1 MNRLN
6 VDSPTRYDR
15 LTMSLH
21 WLTAAL
27 VIFMF
32 ASAQIW
38 EQLAKGTPLRKGLQS
53 VHISCGILLAVIVIG
68 RLLWRLSRGRRLPPA
83 NQGVMN
89 IAAKTAHLALYLLL
103 LLSQIVL
110 GFLFRWAQAEPFNFF
125 GLFDVPMLMTFDKSM
140 KSVFGGLH
148 ENVAW
153 AIILLAGL
161 HAVMALV
168 HHYGLRDGTLRR
180 MLPGRDIN

>member
-1 MNRLN
+1 MTPLN
-6 VDSPTRYDR
+6 AVSVPRYDR
-15 LTMSLH
+15 LTLWLH

-53 VHISCGILLAVIVIG
+53 VHISCGILLALIVIA
-68 RLLWRLSRGRRLPPA
+68 RVLWRLSRGRRLPAA
-83 NQGVMN
+83 NVGLMN
-89 IAAKTAHLALYLLL
+89 IAAKAAHLALYAL

-110 GFLFRWAQAEPFNFF
+110 GFLFRWAQGEPFNFF
-125 GLFDVPMLMTFDKSM
+125 GLFDVPTLMTFDKSM
-140 KSVFGGLH
+140 RSVFGGLH

-153 AIILLAGL
+153 AIVILAGL

-168 HHYGLRDGTLRR
+168 HHYGLRDNTLRR
-180 MLPGRDIN
+180 MLPGPHSH

>member
-6 VDSPTRYDR
+6 ADSPTRYDR

-103 LLSQIVL
+103 LSQIVL

-125 GLFDVPMLMTFDKSM
+125 GLFDVPTLMAFDKSM

-168 HHYGLRDGTLRR
+168 HHYGMRDGTLRR
-180 MLPGRDIN
+180 MLPGRDTN

>member
-1 MNRLN
+1 MNNLN
-6 VDSPTRYDR
+6 ADSPTRYDR

-21 WLTAAL
+21 WLTAVL

-83 NQGVMN
+83 NQGLMN
-89 IAAKTAHLALYLLL
+89 IAAKTAHLALYLL

-125 GLFDVPMLMTFDKSM
+125 GLFDVPQLMTFDKSM
-140 KSVFGGLH
+140 RSVFGGLH

-180 MLPGRDIN
+180 MLPGRDSN

>member
-6 VDSPTRYDR
+6 ADSPTRYDR

-27 VIFMF
+27 VIFLF
-32 ASAQIW
+32 ASSQIW
-38 EQLAKGTPLRKGLQS
+38 DQLAKGTPLRKGLQS

-83 NQGVMN
+83 NQGMMN

-103 LLSQIVL
+103 LGQIVL

-125 GLFDVPMLMTFDKSM
+125 GLFDVPTLMTFDKSM

-153 AIILLAGL
+153 AIVILAGL

-180 MLPGRDIN
+180 MLPGRDAN

>member
-1 MNRLN
+1 MKRLN
-6 VDSPTRYDR
+6 ADSPTRYDR

-27 VIFMF
+27 VIFLF
-32 ASAQIW
+32 ASSQIW
-38 EQLAKGTPLRKGLQS
+38 DQLAKGTPLRKGLQS

-83 NQGVMN
+83 NQGMMN

-103 LLSQIVL
+103 LGQIVL

-125 GLFDVPMLMTFDKSM
+125 GLFDVPTLMTFDKSM

-153 AIILLAGL
+153 AIVILAGL

-180 MLPGRDIN
+180 MLPGRDAN

>member
-1 MNRLN
+1 MNT
-6 VDSPTRYDR
+6 PTRYDR

-27 VIFMF
+27 VIFLF
-32 ASAQIW
+32 SSALIW
-38 EQLAKGTPLRKGLQS
+38 DQLAKGTPLRKGLQS

-68 RLLWRLSRGRRLPPA
+68 RLFWRLSRGRRLPPL
-83 NQGVMN
+83 NKGVMN

-103 LLSQIVL
+103 LSQIVL
-110 GFLFRWAQAEPFNFF
+110 GFLFRWAQGEPFNFF
-125 GLFDVPMLMTFDKSM
+125 GLFDVPTLMTFDKSM

-148 ENVAW
+148 EQVAW
-153 AIILLAGL
+153 VIIILAGV

-180 MLPGRDIN
+180 MLPGRDSY

>member
-1 MNRLN
+1 MNSLKL
-6 VDSPTRYDR
+6 DSPTRYDR
-15 LTMSLH
+15 LTIWLH

-27 VIFMF
+27 VIFLF
-32 ASAQIW
+32 ASSQIW
-38 EQLAKGTPLRKGLQS
+38 DQLAKGTPLRKGLQS

-68 RLLWRLSRGRRLPPA
+68 RLLWRLSRGRRLPA
-83 NQGVMN
+83 VNQGLIG
-89 IAAKTAHLALYLLL
+89 IAAKTAHLALYLL

-125 GLFDVPMLMTFDKSM
+125 GLFDVPTLMTFDKSM

-148 ENVAW
+148 EQVAW
-153 AIILLAGL
+153 AIVILAGL

-168 HHYGLRDGTLRR
+168 HHYGLRDDTLRR
-180 MLPGRDIN
+180 MLPERDSI

>member
-6 VDSPTRYDR
+6 ADSPTRYDR

-83 NQGVMN
+83 NQGMMN
-89 IAAKTAHLALYLLL
+89 IAAKTAHLALYLL

-125 GLFDVPMLMTFDKSM
+125 GLFDVPTLMTFDKSM

-168 HHYGLRDGTLRR
+168 HHYGMRDGTLRR
-180 MLPGRDIN
+180 MLPGRDTN

>member
-1 MNRLN
+1 MNN
-6 VDSPTRYDR
+6 PNADSPTRYDR

-21 WLTAAL
+21 WLTAVL

-53 VHISCGILLAVIVIG
+53 VHISCGILLAAIVIG

-89 IAAKTAHLALYLLL
+89 LAAKTAHLALYLL

-110 GFLFRWAQAEPFNFF
+110 GFLFRWAQAEPFSFF
-125 GLFDVPMLMTFDKSM
+125 GLFDVPTLMTFDKSM

-153 AIILLAGL
+153 AIIILAGL

-180 MLPGRDIN
+180 MLPGRDSN

>member
-6 VDSPTRYDR
+6 ADSPTRYDR

-103 LLSQIVL
+103 LSQIVL

-125 GLFDVPMLMTFDKSM
+125 GLFDVPTLMTFDKGM

-168 HHYGLRDGTLRR
+168 HHYGMRDGTLRR
-180 MLPGRDIN
+180 MLPGRDTN

>member
-6 VDSPTRYDR
+6 ADSPTRYDR

-68 RLLWRLSRGRRLPPA
+68 RLLWRMSRGRRLPPA

-103 LLSQIVL
+103 LSQIVL

-125 GLFDVPMLMTFDKSM
+125 GLFDVPTLMTFDKSM

-168 HHYGLRDGTLRR
+168 HHYGMRDGTLRR
-180 MLPGRDIN
+180 MLPGRDTN

>member
-6 VDSPTRYDR
+6 ADSPTRYDR
-15 LTMSLH
+15 LTMTLH

-53 VHISCGILLAVIVIG
+53 VHIFCGILLAVIVIG

-83 NQGVMN
+83 NQGLMN
-89 IAAKTAHLALYLLL
+89 IAAKTAHLALYLL

-125 GLFDVPMLMTFDKSM
+125 GLFDVPQLMTFDKSM
-140 KSVFGGLH
+140 RSVFGGLH

-153 AIILLAGL
+153 AIVILAGL

-180 MLPGRDIN
+180 MLPGRDLN

>member
-1 MNRLN
+1 MNSLKL
-6 VDSPTRYDR
+6 DSPTRYDR
-15 LTMSLH
+15 MTMSLH

-27 VIFMF
+27 VIFLF
-32 ASAQIW
+32 SSALIW
-38 EQLAKGTPLRKGLQS
+38 DELAKGTPLRKGLQS
-53 VHISCGILLAVIVIG
+53 VHISCGILLAVIVIA
-68 RLLWRLSRGRRLPPA
+68 RLLWRLTRGRTLPA
-83 NQGVMN
+83 VNQGVMN

-103 LLSQIVL
+103 LGQIVL

-125 GLFDVPMLMTFDKSM
+125 GLFDVPSLMTFDKSM

-153 AIILLAGL
+153 AIIILAGL

-180 MLPGRDIN
+180 MLPGRDSN

>member
-1 MNRLN
+1 MNSLKL
-6 VDSPTRYDR
+6 DSPTRYDR

-27 VIFMF
+27 VIFLF

-38 EQLAKGTPLRKGLQS
+38 DQLAKGTPLRKGLQS
-53 VHISCGILLAVIVIG
+53 LHISCGILLAVIVIA
-68 RLLWRLSRGRRLPPA
+68 RLLWRLTRGRRLPA
-83 NQGVMN
+83 IQQGMMN
-89 IAAKTAHLALYLLL
+89 IAAKAAHLALYLLL
-103 LLSQIVL
+103 LGQIAL
-110 GFLFRWAQAEPFNFF
+110 GFLFRWAQAEPFSFF
-125 GLFDVPMLMTFDKSM
+125 GLFDVPTLMSFDKSM

-148 ENVAW
+148 EQVAW
-153 AIILLAGL
+153 LIVVLAGL

-180 MLPGRDIN
+180 MLPGHDSI

>member
-1 MNRLN
+1 MNTLSP
-6 VDSPTRYDR
+6 DSPSRYDR

-21 WLTAAL
+21 WLTAVL

-32 ASAQIW
+32 ASAQVW

-68 RLLWRLSRGRRLPPA
+68 RLLWRLFRGRRLPPA

-89 IAAKTAHLALYLLL
+89 ILAKTAHLALYALLV
-103 LLSQIVL
+103 SQIVL
-110 GFLFRWAQAEPFNFF
+110 GFLFRWAQAEPFSFF
-125 GLFDVPMLMTFDKSM
+125 GLFDVPTLMTFDKSM
-140 KSVFGGLH
+140 RSVFGGLH
-148 ENVAW
+148 EQVAW
-153 AIILLAGL
+153 AIILLATA

-168 HHYGLRDGTLRR
+168 HHCGLRDNTLRR
-180 MLPGRDIN
+180 MLPSRDSN

>member
-1 MNRLN
+1 MTRTNA
-6 VDSPTRYDR
+6 DSPTRYDR
-15 LTMSLH
+15 LTMTLH

-83 NQGVMN
+83 NQGMMN
-89 IAAKTAHLALYLLL
+89 IAAKTAHLALYLL

-125 GLFDVPMLMTFDKSM
+125 GLFDVPTLMTFDKSM
-140 KSVFGGLH
+140 RSVFGGLH

-153 AIILLAGL
+153 AIVILAGL

-180 MLPGRDIN
+180 MLPGRDSN

>member
-6 VDSPTRYDR
+6 ADSPTRYDR

-53 VHISCGILLAVIVIG
+53 VHISCGILLAVIVLG
-68 RLLWRLSRGRRLPPA
+68 RLLWRLSSGRRLPPA

-89 IAAKTAHLALYLLL
+89 IAAKTAHLALYLL

-125 GLFDVPMLMTFDKSM
+125 GLFDVPTLMTFDKSM

-168 HHYGLRDGTLRR
+168 HHYGMRDGTLRR
-180 MLPGRDIN
+180 MLPGRDTN

>member
-6 VDSPTRYDR
+6 ADSPTRYDR

-103 LLSQIVL
+103 LSQIVL

-125 GLFDVPMLMTFDKSM
+125 GLFDVPTLLTFDKSM

-168 HHYGLRDGTLRR
+168 HHYGMRDGTLRR
-180 MLPGRDIN
+180 MLPGQDTN

>member
-1 MNRLN
+1 MTTLN
-6 VDSPTRYDR
+6 NPPTRYDR

-21 WLTAAL
+21 WLTAVL
-27 VIFMF
+27 VIFLF
-32 ASAQIW
+32 ASSQIW
-38 EQLAKGTPLRKGLQS
+38 DQLAKGTPLRKGLQS

-68 RLLWRLSRGRRLPPA
+68 RLLWRLSRGRRLPA
-83 NQGVMN
+83 LNQGLMN
-89 IAAKTAHLALYLLL
+89 IAAKTAHLALYLL

-125 GLFDVPMLMTFDKSM
+125 GLFDVPTLMTFDKSM

-148 ENVAW
+148 EQVAW
-153 AIILLAGL
+153 ALVILAGL

-180 MLPGRDIN
+180 MLPGSDSI